1 MRSQHAYIGVSS
13 RTQCLVKEWCHC
25 REDSQACPKTQA
37 QDPVVLAFSN
47 LQRAQVHF
55 YCTCTNRF
63 DLYHFYIMG
72 LNTETS
78 NRTCYKFLN
87 KVFIIGNLFQSLF
100 KWFWVFLGAG
110 GRRGGGNWWTHP
122 ECWHYDHQKG
132 WRGYNPELF
141 KNKVH
146 CTWMVLECWY
156 TFKMQNLKFFI
167 LFCF

>member
-1 MRSQHAYIGVSS
+1 MYLMLYTCMTFNSESCIPPKKLNRIHSQKSTASSTCISAPMRSQHAYIGVSS

-63 DLYHFYIMG
+63 DLYHFYILG

-78 NRTCYKFLN
+78 NRTCYKF
-87 KVFIIGNLFQSLF
+87 KQSSH
-100 KWFWVFLGAG
+100 
-110 GRRGGGNWWTHP
+110 NWEP
-122 ECWHYDHQKG
+122 FSI
-132 WRGYNPELF
+132 PL
-141 KNKVH
+141 
-146 CTWMVLECWY
+146 
-156 TFKMQNLKFFI
+156 
-167 LFCF
+167 